1 MCGIPATTGYLEVMS
16 TRCAMVGGVVVAIV
30 AECAGAQA
38 INFDLWLAGTTP
50 SDNYGGGAGQ
60 AGVWNAAGK
69 FPFADV
75 DGNLTSIY
83 LSPNGGGSATVHV
96 PGASPDDAA
105 LMDDFYSLQ
114 DSNYLA
120 VGNLSEG
127 KYRVYVY
134 MWQGAIEQ
142 KSGYTDCR
150 VIVQGNTPSNTL
162 LSTTYTK
169 DWPGQQVYK
178 TTYDYVDIQI
188 SGSATIFFTP
198 GFKDFCILQGFQL
211 VPIPG
216 PSSLALLAPLGLA
229 ATRRRRR

>member
-1 MCGIPATTGYLEVMS
+1 
-16 TRCAMVGGVVVAIV
+16 
-30 AECAGAQA
+30 
-38 INFDLWLAGTTP
+38 
-50 SDNYGGGAGQ
+50 
-60 AGVWNAAGK
+60 
-69 FPFADV
+69 
-75 DGNLTSIY
+75 
-83 LSPNGGGSATVHV
+83 
-96 PGASPDDAA
+96 
-105 LMDDFYSLQ
+105 MDDYRYLGFETS
-114 DSNYLA
+114 DYLA

-198 GFKDFCILQGFQL
+198 GFKDFCIVQGFQI

-216 PSSLALLAPLGLA
+216 PSSLAILAPLGLA